1 MRPWRLAARA
11 EHEQEIGD
19 RALLDHQVAIHIGF
33 AELEL
38 GIEQDGELGA
48 AVGKPDGNFG
58 TVVAADGKDITD
70 RGRDPQLPT
79 LDELSKCD
87 PKQPFHGRLHPH
99 RRHAGDIILVF
110 TGASDSNVTGGEP
123 PRF

>member
-1 MRPWRLAARA
+1 LRPWWQAARA
-11 EHEQEIGD
+11 EHEQEIGN
-19 RALLDHQVAIHIGF
+19 RALLDHQGSIHVGF

-38 GIEQDGELGA
+38 GVEQDSELGA

-58 TVVAADGKDITD
+58 TVAADDKDIPT
-70 RGRDPQLPT
+70 RGGDPQLPT

-123 PRF
+123 TRF